1 MARVLLLLLA
11 VLSLRLAQTLT
22 PQGRLQDMG
31 YARDQEP
38 VEGPMGLVR
47 PGTAEDL
54 FSGGS
59 LVLLKLRALTQI
71 TSFQTPLR
79 SAPA

>member
-1 MARVLLLLLA
+1 
-11 VLSLRLAQTLT
+11 
-22 PQGRLQDMG
+22 MG